1 MQNDKAGFEENKKEF
16 QKSVEI
22 SRQSKEI
29 FKIEENTL
37 KEENKIVDTSK
48 SGENNITSDNI
59 TEKNSNNSNG
69 NNYGVFKDS
78 LEIINKKKEQKIKK
92 LKNDESSS
100 NSNNIEN
107 AIAYGNIKIET
118 TNNSYYVNDTIKL
131 KNQQNNKK

>member
-48 SGENNITSDNI
+48 SGENNITSDNL
-59 TEKNSNNSNG
+59 TKKNSDNSNR
-69 NNYGVFKDS
+69 NTYGVFKDS
-78 LEIINKKKEQKIKK
+78 LENINQKKNKI
-92 LKNDESSS
+92 LKN
-100 NSNNIEN
+100 
-107 AIAYGNIKIET
+107 
-118 TNNSYYVNDTIKL
+118 
-131 KNQQNNKK
+131 

>member
-48 SGENNITSDNI
+48 SGENNITSDNV

-69 NNYGVFKDS
+69 NIYGVFKGS

-107 AIAYGNIKIET
+107 AIA
-118 TNNSYYVNDTIKL
+118 
-131 KNQQNNKK
+131 